1 MRANRQIALQNA
13 GMFHVKHQARK
24 GHRSARGAVPQRTPF
39 PLYRAAAHSNMAHA
53 NAARRRLQRPVLG
66 ELPFPPLAQRLQ
78 HGNKALAARCEA
90 VLHARR
96 HLAEV
101 VT

>member
-39 PLYRAAAHSNMAHA
+39 LLYRAAAHSNMAHA
-53 NAARRRLQRPVLG
+53 NAARRGAYNGLSSANSRSPHSRNASNTGTKPSPRGV
-66 ELPFPPLAQRLQ
+66 
-78 HGNKALAARCEA
+78 
-90 VLHARR
+90 RR
-96 HLAEV
+96 YS
-101 VT
+101 TRGGTSPKS